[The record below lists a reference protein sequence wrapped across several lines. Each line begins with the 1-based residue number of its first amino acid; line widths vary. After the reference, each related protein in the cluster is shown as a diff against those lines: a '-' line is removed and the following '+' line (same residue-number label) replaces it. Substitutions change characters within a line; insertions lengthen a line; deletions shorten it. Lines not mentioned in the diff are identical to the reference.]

1 MSLTVSVEQ
10 VTDSVVVFT
19 LTGRLDAVGQL
30 EVKTAFKERVQR
42 GGTTLFVDL
51 AAVTFIDSSG
61 LAALVSGYK
70 LARERGGTL
79 KLAGMNKQV
88 QSVFALTHL
97 DRVFEISPDI
107 DGLIAQVPKP
117 PQGG

>member
-1 MSLTVSVEQ
+1 MSLTVAVEQ
-10 VTDSVVVFT
+10 VTGSVVSFT
-19 LTGRLDAVGQL
+19 LTGRLDAVSQL
-30 EVKTAFKERVQR
+30 EVKTAFKEHVQR
-42 GGTTLFVDL
+42 GGTTLLVDL
-51 AAVTFIDSSG
+51 SGVTFIDSSG

-70 LARERGGTL
+70 LAREQGGTL

-97 DRVFEISPDI
+97 DRVFEISADI
-107 DGLIAQVPKP
+107 DSLVAQVPKP